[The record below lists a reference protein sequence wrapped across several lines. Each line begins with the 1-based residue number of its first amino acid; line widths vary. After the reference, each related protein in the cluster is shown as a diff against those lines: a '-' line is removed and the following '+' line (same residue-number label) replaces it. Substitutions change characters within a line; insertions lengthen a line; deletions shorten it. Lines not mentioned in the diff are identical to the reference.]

1 MTYAQLRVRPQT
13 TLGLRGFL
21 DPARPSHKWCLAATV
36 SLSGFLVGMSQ
47 MAVQVALPQI
57 MTGFGLYPDHAQ
69 WVITAYT
76 IAGALVVPAVGWLGQ
91 RLGNRRLYFLSLL
104 VFLTTSTLCAFAW
117 SGTALITLRILQG
130 LGGGSIAPM
139 TMTFLS
145 GVFPPDQRGRAMGF
159 FGMGQTAGP
168 ILGTALGGYLT
179 EYLSWRMVFLINTVP
194 GVLCLVMV
202 LLVLPNLRDEGKPTF
217 DGFGLLS
224 LATMLVSLLVALSQ
238 GHREGWDAPFIQR
251 LFVVAG
257 VAFVAFLVREL
268 SSADPLID
276 LRLYTNRTF
285 AAVSGLML
293 LFFMA
298 FTGST
303 FLQVIL
309 VQRLLDYTP
318 QRRLGSFS
326 YRALWRWR

>member
-1 MTYAQLRVRPQT
+1 MTHAETRVRPQT
-13 TLGLRGFL
+13 TPGLRGLL
-21 DPARPSHKWCLAATV
+21 DPARPSHKWYLAATV

-57 MTGFGLYPDHAQ
+57 MTGFGLDLDHAQ

-117 SGTALITLRILQG
+117 SGPALIALRLLQG

-179 EYLSWRMVFLINTVP
+179 EYLSWRMVFLINT
-194 GVLCLVMV
+194 CL
-202 LLVLPNLRDEGKPTF
+202 
-217 DGFGLLS
+217 
-224 LATMLVSLLVALSQ
+224 
-238 GHREGWDAPFIQR
+238 
-251 LFVVAG
+251 
-257 VAFVAFLVREL
+257 
-268 SSADPLID
+268 
-276 LRLYTNRTF
+276 LYTSPSPRD
-285 AAVSGLML
+285 S
-293 LFFMA
+293 
-298 FTGST
+298 
-303 FLQVIL
+303 
-309 VQRLLDYTP
+309 
-318 QRRLGSFS
+318 
-326 YRALWRWR
+326 